1 MCILELSYDY
11 IKNKYNN
18 KLKLLFTVT
27 DSLMYKINTDDVFE
41 GFSSDKEMFNFS
53 NYSTQLKY
61 HDGSSKL
68 VIGKIKEN
76 VGVVPVE
83 EFAGL
88 KPMFIHSQ
96 QTVMNIKK

>member
-1 MCILELSYDY
+1 MQCNKSKLALKFNKPAYTGMCILELSYDC

-53 NYSTQLKY
+53 NYST
-61 HDGSSKL
+61 
-68 VIGKIKEN
+68 
-76 VGVVPVE
+76 
-83 EFAGL
+83 
-88 KPMFIHSQ
+88 
-96 QTVMNIKK
+96 